1 MRFMGYQTQMKMM
14 TGADL
19 KLYLYVIRIK
29 PSLIR
34 RLMGSKEFHGVQIKS
49 SYLANEKEKII
60 KYISTF
66 NEILDQ
72 NWLQYLMLMRITIMV
87 YTLLKLITRE
97 WGYRGPK
104 IKAISR
110 DSIY

>member
-34 RLMGSKEFHGVQIKS
+34 RLMESKEFHGVQIKS

-60 KYISTF
+60 KYISF
-66 NEILDQ
+66 DEILDQ
-72 NWLQYLMLMRITIMV
+72 NWLQYLVLMRITIMV
-87 YTLLKLITRE
+87 TLLKLITRE

>member
-1 MRFMGYQTQMKMM
+1 ME
-14 TGADL
+14 
-19 KLYLYVIRIK
+19 
-29 PSLIR
+29 
-34 RLMGSKEFHGVQIKS
+34 SKEFHGVQIKS

-60 KYISTF
+60 KYISF
-66 NEILDQ
+66 DEILDQ
-72 NWLQYLMLMRITIMV
+72 NWLQYLVLMRITIMV
-87 YTLLKLITRE
+87 TLLKLITRE